1 MTSARTATARDG
13 ERISSA
19 DRYGTVPR
27 GIDQQRQRDA
37 KHAPGEQH
45 DAQTHRAAFYQVQQG
60 LRYSYH
66 PCQFRLPDPKSYA
79 PGTQHSACRRQ
90 HQALPRPLGQRT
102 LSLVRARHADNVA
115 VMAKPRK
122 RPQAGPATRTRADNA
137 PGKMDYVQSRKRA
150 APISPVVDRG
160 GNTGQVKD
168 RSSGARNS
176 GVSRDADDPT
186 DKQLIA
192 VRREIH
198 NRLGRLQKLQATV
211 TQLLTS
217 LAELEVR
224 ERSLVFDLWAA
235 APSRLA
241 EINDSTRRWRRRRTD
256 T

>member
-1 MTSARTATARDG
+1 VTSAMPATPRDDAA
-13 ERISSA
+13 SA
-19 DRYGTVPR
+19 VVLGIYKVLQGHTKHTSCEEHHTQAGAPVLDQEEVLLRDTEQAGKLRLTDAESDAPR
-27 GIDQQRQRDA
+27 
-37 KHAPGEQH
+37 
-45 DAQTHRAAFYQVQQG
+45 
-60 LRYSYH
+60 
-66 PCQFRLPDPKSYA
+66 
-79 PGTQHSACRRQ
+79 TQHLPCPLAHDSL
-90 HQALPRPLGQRT
+90 AL
-102 LSLVRARHADNVA
+102 ARHADNVA
-115 VMAKPRK
+115 VMAKNRK
-122 RPQAGPATRTRADNA
+122 PSKRGAGAPARRDNDPA
-137 PGKMDYVQSRKRA
+137 EMDYVQSRKRA
-150 APISPVVDRG
+150 APISPVVNRG

-186 DKQLIA
+186 DKQLVA

-241 EINDSTRRWRRRRTD
+241 EINDSTRRWRRRKGD
-256 T
+256 L